1 MASPARESFP
11 GRRGERDAPE
21 VRFSHARRPRIN
33 VGEVRCHF
41 DNSISPNLIHFRQQC
56 HLLLSRENGKTTSV
70 WVVSILKGGWSRWRI
85 TPRPGH
91 GIAIAPAG
99 QGPISSQTPS
109 QRLTGCNLGGS
120 TSTLQAT
127 KNQTWFLLI
136 SLEKCLIW
144 SSSLSSKPYN
154 PTLVYPRPLP
164 RRHPRHWRRRLPRP
178 CERRN
183 SPHVFSVAIL
193 VLLSLVLVVLS
204 LASK

>member
-1 MASPARESFP
+1 MASLPRESFP

-70 WVVSILKGGWSRWRI
+70 WVVSILKGG
-85 TPRPGH
+85 G
-91 GIAIAPAG
+91 PAG
-99 QGPISSQTPS
+99 ESRPVPATASPSLQRAKALSAPS

-154 PTLVYPRPLP
+154 PTLIYPRPLP